1 MSKNNNFDLIDQL
14 EGLENIP
21 PIRNVAGEELSQR
34 RSQKNNTKKTTVD
47 DISEISRTGK

>member
-34 RSQKNNTKKTTVD
+34 RSQKNNT
-47 DISEISRTGK
+47 